1 MKNIVIKYNILLVLI
16 LLAPG
21 CKDDYLERYPLDEIS
36 NETYWKTERDL
47 QNYNNSLYNILQD
60 DENYPIMRGLNTG
73 GVEFRGGIWWDDEF
87 SDNLAATHGR
97 ANDFA
102 QVRMGAHVVEDNPRL
117 QGYDGWNLVR
127 AINFG
132 LENYDRAEIQQETI
146 NKYKG
151 EARLIRGW
159 FYADKVSRF
168 GDVQWIEDVLNIDS
182 EELYAERNK
191 REFVMDKVLED
202 LNFAIANLP
211 EDWQDGQ
218 DPGRVDKWVALAV
231 KSRVCLFEGTW
242 RKYHGLSDAEKWLT
256 ECVNA
261 SKEIMDNGGFSIYST
276 GNPGE
281 DYRQL
286 ISAQTQEGN
295 PEVIY
300 WRKYEPLV
308 NGHFASRLFWNYNGG
323 ATKSFVDDVLCED
336 GLPIS
341 ISPLY
346 MGDDSIETT
355 FMHRDLRLRQC
366 VLHPD
371 DVDKIIYA
379 NDTENTYPRISGMNG
394 GRNKS
399 NTGYHV
405 VKHWNAEDES
415 SPRDQHNAS
424 PPCLRLGEVLLNY
437 AEAKAELGTITQADL
452 DMSINLLR
460 DRVAMPHLSVT
471 PPLDPRYEDDGL
483 PAIIIE
489 IRRERRVE
497 LFIEGH
503 RYHDL
508 RRWKWGKKLENSD
521 LGIRWDEA
529 AQARYPGANVV
540 VTMVDGIPYIDAR
553 KGEPYYPPVFD
564 ENKHYLW
571 PIPINVI
578 SQNPNVGQNPGW

>member
-1 MKNIVIKYNILLVLI
+1 FTQI
-16 LLAPG
+16 
-21 CKDDYLERYPLDEIS
+21 
-36 NETYWKTERDL
+36 
-47 QNYNNSLYNILQD
+47 
-60 DENYPIMRGLNTG
+60 
-73 GVEFRGGIWWDDEF
+73 
-87 SDNLAATHGR
+87 
-97 ANDFA
+97 
-102 QVRMGAHVVEDNPRL
+102 RMGYHVVENTPRL
-117 QGYDGWNLVR
+117 QGYTGWPLVR

-132 LENYDRAEIQQETI
+132 LANYDRAEIQEDI
-146 NKYKG
+146 VNRYKG
-151 EARLIRGW
+151 EARLFRGW

-168 GDVQWIEDVLNIDS
+168 GSVQWIDTVLNIDS
-182 EELYAERNK
+182 EELFAERDE
-191 REFVMDKVLED
+191 REFVMDNVLAD
-202 LNFAIANLP
+202 LGYAIANLP
-211 EDWQDGQ
+211 EDWGTGD
-218 DPGRVDKWVALAV
+218 DPGRMDKWVALAV

-242 RKYHGLSDAEKWLT
+242 RKYHGGADVEKWLT
-256 ECVNA
+256 ESVNA
-261 SKEIMDNGGFSIYST
+261 STELMNNGGFTLYST

-286 ISAQTQEGN
+286 ISSQTQVGN

-300 WRKYEPLV
+300 WRKYEPLI
-308 NGHFASRLFWNYNGG
+308 NGHFASRLFLNYNGG

-355 FMHRDLRLRQC
+355 FMNRDLRLRQC

-371 DVDKIIYA
+371 DQVKLTYP
-379 NDTENTYPRISGMNG
+379 NDLNNSYPRIFGQNG

-405 VKHWNAEDES
+405 VKHWNAEDER
-415 SPRDQHNAS
+415 SPRNQHSAS
-424 PPCLRLGEVLLNY
+424 PPTLRLGEVFLNF
-437 AEAKAELGTITQADL
+437 AEAKAELGTLNQDDL

-460 DRVAMPHLSVT
+460 ERVAMPPMNIN
-471 PPLDPRYEDDGL
+471 PPMDPNYAGEGL

-508 RRWKWGKKLENSD
+508 RRWKWGKMLAKSD

-529 AQARYPGANVV
+529 AQTRYEGADVQV
-540 VTMVDGIPYIDAR
+540 SMVDGVPYIDVR
-553 KGEPYYPPVFD
+553 KDGPYWPPVFD
-564 ENKHYLW
+564 EDKHYLW
-571 PIPINVI
+571 PIPIDVI
-578 SQNPNVGQNPGW
+578 SQNPNVGQNPGWQ